1 MISLVFCLGASLI
14 IRPRHSADSAARTR
28 TALNAKDFAFFKNR
42 TFLVMAVAV
51 FFQALGYFVP
61 NLFIQSY
68 ATYAGANDQ
77 MSTIVLSVLNAS
89 TIIGYITLGHV
100 SDRYGYSTALILS
113 SLIAG
118 LSAFFLWGFA
128 GKSFALLMTFVIV
141 YGTAG
146 SGFTSSFPSIVT
158 DIAGTE
164 YRKPI
169 LINGVFML
177 LRGIGNV
184 VGNPLGSLLLTSAN
198 RVSTGWNHMI
208 YFVGSALIASA
219 VCGAVRYFMRTQT
232 V

>member
-1 MISLVFCLGASLI
+1 
-14 IRPRHSADSAARTR
+14 
-28 TALNAKDFAFFKNR
+28 
-42 TFLVMAVAV
+42 
-51 FFQALGYFVP
+51 
-61 NLFIQSY
+61 
-68 ATYAGANDQ
+68 
-77 MSTIVLSVLNAS
+77 
-89 TIIGYITLGHV
+89 LGHV